1 MKKILMILAVV
12 VSVVFV
18 QTNLWAG
25 PHESQSHKEM
35 MGRGGPAQEPDFGSL
50 TTAEHLSLADQFEQ
64 KAATQDKEIAFHE
77 SMMKKY
83 RYKVDSSP
91 KRRRVAQMGSHCQS
105 IINSL
110 KKLKEEYKEM
120 ARMHR
125 EMAE

>member
-1 MKKILMILAVV
+1 MRNSIIILAVLFGI
-12 VSVVFV
+12 SAV
-18 QTNLWAG
+18 QLNLWAG

-35 MGRGGPAQEPDFGSL
+35 MGRATSEQEPDFGNL
-50 TTAEHLSLADQFEQ
+50 TPAEHLSLADQFDK
-64 KAATQDKEIAFHE
+64 KAVAQDKEIAFHE

-91 KRRRVAQMGSHCQS
+91 KRRRVAQMGSHCQR